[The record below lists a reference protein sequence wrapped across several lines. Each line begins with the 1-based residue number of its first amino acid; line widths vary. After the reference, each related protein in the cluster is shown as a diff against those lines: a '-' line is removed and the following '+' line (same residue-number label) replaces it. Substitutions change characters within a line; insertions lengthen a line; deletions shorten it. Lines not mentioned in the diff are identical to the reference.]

1 MTIKIEDRLDV
12 LKYSLVGNVGY
23 KISILEAAIAG
34 KGIQTA
40 RKGSENYF
48 DLKMPK
54 DHAYDFDLFTYRI
67 KPDVEKYYQYVLRTP
82 EGISPCKIF
91 VTVELFKSEADCQK
105 EYEGHIILKRL
116 SQTEIEI

>member
-12 LKYSLVGNVGY
+12 LKDSLLGNVEY

-34 KGIQTA
+34 KGIQIA
-40 RKGSENYF
+40 KKGIANYY
-48 DLKMPK
+48 DLEMPK
-54 DHAYDFDLFTYRI
+54 DHAYDFDLFLYRI
-67 KPDVEKYYQYVLRTP
+67 KPGVDRYCQYVVRTP
-82 EGISPCKIF
+82 EGISPCRVF

-116 SQTEIEI
+116 SQIRVEI